1 MLRFPCL
8 IAVLVGLPSGAA
20 LAQATL
26 SQGPS
31 EQNGAPAS
39 AFVAS
44 TPDDLLASN
53 LIDLEVR
60 DPQGARIGEIEDV
73 VLDTS
78 RAARAVVIGVGG
90 FRGGNVR
97 HIGVAI
103 GALQLKRGPD
113 GKWQAVL
120 AATPEALQAAPPF
133 DYKSGFND
141 E

>member
-1 MLRFPCL
+1 MRCPCL
-8 IAVLVGLPSGAA
+8 FVALVVLPCGAA

-26 SQGPS
+26 SQRLP
-31 EQNGAPAS
+31 EQTGVSSP
-39 AFVAS
+39 AFVAG

-53 LIDLEVR
+53 LIDLEVK
-60 DPQGARIGEIEDV
+60 DAEGARIGEIEDV
-73 VLDTS
+73 VLDAS

-97 HIGVAI
+97 HVGVAI

-113 GKWQAVL
+113 GKWRAVL
-120 AATPEALQAAPPF
+120 AATPEALQAAPLF